1 MSMLI
6 KNATGYAAA
15 FQATDI
21 TSDKMR
27 KAIPRWVE
35 LYYQEEATEQ
45 EDPCQQIPYTI
56 VRKLTKAIFPEYSTR
71 SENKYADSILLQL
84 DRKATE
90 AMQMA
95 LICGE
100 CALKPIPAKDGFQF
114 MVVPRYNMLVFAR
127 DPDGRMTDVG
137 MAEMVTQGNCY
148 YTLLERRTVSNEGYL
163 SIRYRLFKSYNK
175 ENLGTEVPLGTVP
188 QYSDLAPEYTFTTPV
203 NSLGLIPLKT
213 PMANCIDGSADSVS
227 VYAAAETLIRNI
239 NRNEALLSGEFE
251 RAQSRVIASRDMI
264 KNGALQDHLFV
275 GLDEDPET
283 VGITIYNPNIREASF
298 LARKQEY
305 LRNVEN
311 VIGLKRGLLSEV
323 EAAERTATEITS
335 SAGDY
340 NLTVI
345 EFQEAWEKAIRE
357 TMRVCSVL
365 GQLYK
370 ITNACEIKEEDV
382 AVSWGN
388 GVLYDE
394 GKTWEEYKDLVA
406 KGLLK
411 PEIAVAWYFD
421 MPYETEEDLKKVRE
435 RLMPAMLEE
444 DE

>member
-1 MSMLI
+1 
-6 KNATGYAAA
+6 
-15 FQATDI
+15 
-21 TSDKMR
+21 
-27 KAIPRWVE
+27 
-35 LYYQEEATEQ
+35 
-45 EDPCQQIPYTI
+45 
-56 VRKLTKAIFPEYSTR
+56 
-71 SENKYADSILLQL
+71 
-84 DRKATE
+84 
-90 AMQMA
+90 
-95 LICGE
+95 
-100 CALKPIPAKDGFQF
+100 
-114 MVVPRYNMLVFAR
+114 
-127 DPDGRMTDVG
+127 
-137 MAEMVTQGNCY
+137 
-148 YTLLERRTVSNEGYL
+148 
-163 SIRYRLFKSYNK
+163 
-175 ENLGTEVPLGTVP
+175 
-188 QYSDLAPEYTFTTPV
+188 
-203 NSLGLIPLKT
+203 
-213 PMANCIDGSADSVS
+213 
-227 VYAAAETLIRNI
+227 
-239 NRNEALLSGEFE
+239 
-251 RAQSRVIASRDMI
+251 MI
-264 KNGALQDHLFV
+264 KDGALQDHIFV

-345 EFQEAWEKAIRE
+345 EFQSAWEAAIRE
-357 TMRVCSVL
+357 AMRVCSVL

-421 MPYETEEDLKKVRE
+421 MPYETEEDLQKVRE
-435 RLMPAMLEE
+435 QLMPAMLEE